1 MLTCK
6 CKYSQPANNLFSM
19 KRAPTRC
26 LSCLLSLQFME
37 LMSAQ
42 NEVEKLKEEVSSQV
56 VKVKW
61 AQNKLKAELEAHK
74 VSSTTMYIVF
84 M

>member
-1 MLTCK
+1 MK
-6 CKYSQPANNLFSM
+6 C
-19 KRAPTRC
+19 APTQC